1 MYEVKVSNR
10 NNNIFYITEEEKL
23 RVLRNRMEAERK
35 ASRKR
40 KAFFTKETALQKV
53 IAIILAVVALV
64 AAKYVQDSGLFIV
77 PLLFICL
84 PFFFCKRNI
93 FEKVEV
99 EEWEEQ

>member
-1 MYEVKVSNR
+1 MQEVKTSNG
-10 NNNIFYITEEEKL
+10 NNIFYITEEEKL

-35 ASRKR
+35 ANRKR
-40 KAFFTKETALQKV
+40 RAFFTKETALQKCF
-53 IAIILAVVALV
+53 AIILAVIALV
-64 AAKYVQDSGLFIV
+64 AAKYVQDGGLFII